1 MKIKITFKDPDG
13 AYDAISDLVKDQ
25 LRNIEGITDDERET
39 MQESRREGMNELL
52 SKWIEYSEYITIE
65 FDTEA
70 GTAVVCP
77 ISNN

>member
-1 MKIKITFKDPDG
+1 MKIKIQLKDPDG
-13 AYDAISDLVKDQ
+13 VYDAITDAVKDQ
-25 LRNIEGITDDERET
+25 LDKIEGITDDERET

-77 ISNN
+77 LS

>member
-13 AYDAISDLVKDQ
+13 VYDRISDVVIDQ

-39 MQESRREGMNELL
+39 MEESRREGMNELL

-65 FDTEA
+65 FDAEA

>member
-13 AYDAISDLVKDQ
+13 VYDAITDAVKDQ
-25 LRNIEGITDDERET
+25 LRNIEGITEDERET
-39 MQESRREGMNELL
+39 MEESRREGMNELL

>member
-13 AYDAISDLVKDQ
+13 VYDRISDVVIDQ

-39 MQESRREGMNELL
+39 MEESRREGMNELL